1 MKAAFYTL
9 GCKVNQYDTEAMA
22 ELFQGAGYELVPFSE
37 PADVYIVNTCSVTQM
52 SDKKS
57 RQMVSRAHTL
67 APEALIVVTGCYAQR
82 APEEVAALPGVKV
95 VSGTKDHGRILQL
108 VEEQLASG
116 DPVNAV
122 GDLKTGTAFETVKA
136 AREGRTRAYLK
147 IQDGC
152 NRYCTYCII
161 PYTRG
166 PIRSRS
172 LESIREEYEQLAA
185 EGFCEV
191 VLTGIHL
198 MSYGLDMKPRSSVF
212 DAIRAADDV
221 EGIKR
226 IRLGS
231 LEPQA
236 LSDENIAYLASNPKI
251 CRQFHLSLQSGST
264 EVLRRMNRRYTAEEY
279 ADCVDRLRAAMPDC
293 AITTDI
299 IAGFPGETEEQFQE
313 TLRFAEMVKLSRI
326 HAFPYSRRTGTPAA
340 TYPDQVPQQVKNR
353 RNKELIA
360 LSDRLAAEYRAQFVG
375 TVQSVLFEEMIDG
388 MPEGCTGTYL
398 RVRAAG
404 EESLLGKIA
413 DVRIESIEGDKL
425 LGSLICPECS

>member
-1 MKAAFYTL
+1 MRAAFYTL

-22 ELFQGAGYELVPFSE
+22 ELFKEAGYELTPFSE

-57 RQMVSRAHTL
+57 RQMISRAHTL
-67 APEALIVVTGCYAQR
+67 APEAVIVVTGCYAQR
-82 APEEVAALPGVKV
+82 APDEVAALPGVKV
-95 VSGTKDHGRILQL
+95 VSGTKDHGRILEL
-108 VEEQLASG
+108 VQEQLERGGTLS
-116 DPVNAV
+116 AV
-122 GDLKTGTAFETVKA
+122 GDLRTGTAFEPVKA
-136 AREGRTRAYLK
+136 AKEGRTRAYLK

-172 LESIREEYEQLAA
+172 LESIRKEYEQLAS

-198 MSYGLDMKPRSSVF
+198 MSYGLDQKPHGSVF

-221 EGIKR
+221 AGVRR

-251 CRQFHLSLQSGST
+251 CRQFHLSLQSGSA
-264 EVLRRMNRRYTAEEY
+264 EVLRRMNRRYTPEEY
-279 ADCVDRLRAAMPDC
+279 ADCVRRLRSAMPDC
-293 AITTDI
+293 AVTTDI

-313 TLRFAEMVKLSRI
+313 TLRFAERVKLSRI

-340 TYPDQVPQQVKNR
+340 SYPDQVPQQVKSR
-353 RNKELIA
+353 RTKELIA
-360 LSDRLAAEYRAQFVG
+360 LSERLAAEYRAQFTG

-398 RVRAAG
+398 RVRAG
-404 EESLLGKIA
+404 GDESLLGRIA
-413 DVRIESIEGDKL
+413 DVRIERIEGEKL
-425 LGSLICPECS
+425 LGSVVCLKS